1 MERAARLT
9 LHATGGTVEIDG
21 QDVSHAVRGI
31 DLTQTAGQP
40 PRLTLELRL
49 DQLVCNGLA
58 DVVIPDDIEE
68 LLLRLGWSQPGASA
82 ITADTIRDPGN
93 REAALEALRLGA
105 RLDPDWFRDLLR
117 HEARLNGR
125 PAPEGR

>member
-1 MERAARLT
+1 MERTARLT

-49 DQLVCNGLA
+49 DQLVCNSLA
-58 DVVIPDDIEE
+58 DVVIPDDVEE
-68 LLLRLGWSQPGASA
+68 LLLRLGWSGPGASA
-82 ITADTIRDPGN
+82 ITAGTIRDPDN
-93 REAALEALRLGA
+93 RAVALDVLRLAA
-105 RLDPDWFRDLLR
+105 RLDPAWFRDLLR
-117 HEARLNGR
+117 HEARLEGR
-125 PAPEGR
+125 PAPGGR